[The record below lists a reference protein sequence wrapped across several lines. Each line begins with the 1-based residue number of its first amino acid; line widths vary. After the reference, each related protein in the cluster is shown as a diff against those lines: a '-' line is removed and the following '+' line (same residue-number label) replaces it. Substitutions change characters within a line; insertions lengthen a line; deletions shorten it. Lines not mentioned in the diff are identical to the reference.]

1 MLLKKLKYSSIGL
14 QPYQR
19 SIKELILSENLNK
32 VQKFPVALN
41 LNFPWKEERNKIF
54 GYFQYKILTLIET
67 NLKLTSNNN
76 FIALFVV
83 TGCIKKIFSND
94 YVNICLFSIF
104 FQ

>member
-19 SIKELILSENLNK
+19 CIKELTVSENLNK
-32 VQKFPVALN
+32 VQKLPVALN

-54 GYFQYKILTLIET
+54 GYFQYKILILIET

-76 FIALFVV
+76 FIALF
-83 TGCIKKIFSND
+83 IAL
-94 YVNICLFSIF
+94 LFYSTVLLYCF
-104 FQ
+104 PDLSRTTKTF